1 MRIILFGFGVVGQN
15 LAKLFLSRGDDL
27 YQLYGMKPRI
37 VAVMDRKG
45 YVVSQS
51 GFDLE
56 RLLKV
61 KRTKGSV
68 YDYEHKVTFKGLN
81 ENLNIDELLSNI
93 DAECFVE
100 VTPTNLKSG
109 EPSLSYIIS
118 AMKHGKS
125 VVTANKGPLALAFP
139 SLIELARYNDV
150 MLRFSATVGG
160 GTPILEFAKH
170 CLKGDSIRSFKGIL
184 NGTTNYILTKI
195 EEGLEFDQALEDAS
209 IKGYAEADP
218 SLDIDGYDAAAKLV
232 IMANWI
238 MNMKVTLNDIKFEGI
253 RNVTRKQMEEVLK
266 KGSTIKL
273 IAECNDQLSV
283 RPSIVNKDD
292 PLCVN
297 GTLNAVTFFSE
308 HSGELTIIGRGAGGM
323 ETASAI
329 LRDLIEVREDLS
341 KR

>member
-15 LAKLFLSRGDDL
+15 LVKLLLSRSDDL
-27 YQLYGMKPRI
+27 YRLYGIKPRI
-37 VAVMDRKG
+37 VAVMDSKG
-45 YVVSQS
+45 CIISQS
-51 GFDLE
+51 GLDLE
-56 RLLKV
+56 QLLEV
-61 KRTKGSV
+61 KRSKGTIYEYETKIR
-68 YDYEHKVTFKGLN
+68 YARN
-81 ENLNIDELLSNI
+81 EINIDELLEEV
-93 DAECFVE
+93 DAECLVD

-109 EPSLSYIIS
+109 EPSLSYITS
-118 AMKHGKS
+118 AIKHGKN
-125 VVTANKGPLALAFP
+125 VTTANKGPLALAFP
-139 SLIELARYNDV
+139 SLIELAEYNNV

-170 CLKGDSIRSFKGIL
+170 CLKGDNIGSLRGIL
-184 NGTTNYILTKI
+184 NGTTNYILTKM
-195 EEGLEFDQALEDAS
+195 EEGLDFDQALEDAR

-218 SLDIDGYDAAAKLV
+218 TLDIDGYDAAAKLV

-238 MNMKVTLNDIKFEGI
+238 MNLKVTLNDIKFRGI
-253 RNVTRKQMEEVLK
+253 REISRGDMEEALK
-266 KGSTIKL
+266 RNHTIKL

-283 RPSIVNKDD
+283 MPREVKRDD

-329 LRDLIEVREDLS
+329 LRDLIEIREDLS